1 MQEFEVLACML
12 LYFRLS
18 LITSAATHKNVAN
31 FFAPLCTEL
40 KGLEYINIQQYF
52 CESVYHISL
61 DIYLL
66 QIHIVFLIVVHKII
80 IIIYIFS

>member
-1 MQEFEVLACML
+1 ML

-18 LITSAATHKNVAN
+18 FITSAATHKNVAN

-66 QIHIVFLIVVHKII
+66 QIQIHIVFLIVVHKII